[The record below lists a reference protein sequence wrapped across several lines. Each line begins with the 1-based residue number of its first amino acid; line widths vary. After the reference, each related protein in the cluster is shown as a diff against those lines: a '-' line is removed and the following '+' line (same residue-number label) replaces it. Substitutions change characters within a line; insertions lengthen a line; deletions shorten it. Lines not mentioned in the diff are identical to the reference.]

1 MFERLKRL
9 YNAGRLNDESLR
21 AAVEPNAWIT
31 PEQYEE
37 ITGKPYNDPESEETG
52 EQLLDNDC
60 GVLCRLIGR
69 AFAAESAN
77 DAGTGTIQSHR

>member
-21 AAVEPNAWIT
+21 LAVDPNGWIT

-37 ITGKPYNDPESEETG
+37 ITGEPFD
-52 EQLLDNDC
+52 
-60 GVLCRLIGR
+60 V
-69 AFAAESAN
+69 
-77 DAGTGTIQSHR
+77 

>member
-1 MFERLKRL
+1 MFDRLKRL

-52 EQLLDNDC
+52 E
-60 GVLCRLIGR
+60 
-69 AFAAESAN
+69 
-77 DAGTGTIQSHR
+77 